1 MRENEREAYPAC
13 GRDIFP
19 GRVGRCR
26 YPAQGWLL
34 SEIIHETNTTA

>member
-19 GRVGRCR
+19 GRVGRM
-26 YPAQGWLL
+26 PL
-34 SEIIHETNTTA
+34 SGARLVTFRDYS